1 MKICDLFQ
9 IVYFWVMMSERKI
22 VDSHFHIF
30 DLEVRNNYPDQNP
43 SHGFP
48 SAEQPEINRSFA
60 QFSPLSKTLFRSHTI
75 EEAGQEMA
83 ARGIKNA
90 VFVQCYNDCPEEIDW
105 VFKQASWGSRFKNN
119 IDRIH
124 KIPSFL

>member
-1 MKICDLFQ
+1 
-9 IVYFWVMMSERKI
+9 MSERKI

-30 DLEVRNNYPDQNP
+30 DLEVRNNYPNQNP

-60 QFSPLSKTLFRSHTI
+60 QFSPFAPIIRNLFRSHTI

-105 VFKQASWGSRFKNN
+105 VFKQASWGPRTILIASTKN
-119 IDRIH
+119 
-124 KIPSFL
+124 PSFL

>member
-1 MKICDLFQ
+1 MADRQ
-9 IVYFWVMMSERKI
+9 I

-30 DLEVRNNYPDQNP
+30 DLEVRNSFPNQNP

-48 SAEQPEINRSFA
+48 SAQQPEINRSF
-60 QFSPLSKTLFRSHTI
+60 SKNSLRNIVKKPGHRSHTI

-105 VFKQASWGSRFKNN
+105 IYKQVSNCLRKRAVKYMFV
-119 IDRIH
+119 
-124 KIPSFL
+124 